1 MGATLLAM
9 AVVIAAL
16 VIRTAVAELR
26 DPGAGRRQ
34 WRFLRDPRALAAGA
48 CVTLVLALAG
58 WRSGGLPA
66 LPWAV
71 LAGAL
76 VSFTIGGREPPD

>member
-1 MGATLLAM
+1 MGATLLVLAI
-9 AVVIAAL
+9 VIAAL

-48 CVTLVLALAG
+48 GVTLVLALAG
-58 WRSGGLPA
+58 WRSGGAPA

-71 LAGAL
+71 LAGVL
-76 VSFTIGGREPPD
+76 VAFTLGGRVPPD